1 MKQNRIQIKNSIL
14 EIVSRGLIITTSYN
28 VSDEQYNTWQNYA
41 QMMLHLCSFQY
52 NPTIYINYLKI
63 CTNALAL
70 SNNNERMR
78 SCINYLLG
86 VAKIL

>member
-1 MKQNRIQIKNSIL
+1 MNQNRSQIKDTIL
-14 EIVSRGLIITTSYN
+14 NIVSRGLILTASPQVT
-28 VSDEQYNTWQNYA
+28 DEQYKEWQSYA
-41 QMMLHLCSFQY
+41 QVMVHICSYQY

-63 CTNALAL
+63 CANALVV

-78 SCINYLLG
+78 LCINYLLG